1 MKNLFTELRVALIAI
16 IVLALL
22 VCGIYPAMVW
32 VVAQG
37 LFPTEAKGSLIM
49 RGGKITGSDLIGQG
63 FIDSKYFHPRPSAA
77 GSGYDAASSGGT
89 NLGPTSKRLVDT
101 IKQRVFAYRSENGLA
116 PDILVPADAVTAS
129 ASGLDPHIS
138 LKNAYLQAPRVAKA
152 RELSEKTVLREV
164 AIATEGRDLGIL
176 GEARVN
182 VLKLNIALD
191 GILR

>member
-1 MKNLFTELRVALIAI
+1 MKNLFTELRVALIAT

-77 GSGYDAASSGGT
+77 GSGYDATSSGGT

-164 AIATEGRDLGIL
+164 AIATESRDLGIL

>member
-77 GSGYDAASSGGT
+77 GSGYDATSSGGT

-116 PDILVPADAVTAS
+116 QDILVPADAVTAS
-129 ASGLDPHIS
+129 AGGLDPHIS
-138 LKNAYLQAPRVAKA
+138 RKNAYLQAPRVAKA